1 VFTAQ
6 AGANTV
12 GPSGSQRVWIMAAC
26 PVCGGAILMEEV
38 GSTVTVY
45 PETVGDWS
53 VQHLPS
59 QVDSSWDEA
68 VRAHEAGL
76 NAATVVMC
84 GRTLESAFDARNVTG
99 GSLQERLA
107 NAEGN
112 GLITRKFNQAVSYAR
127 LMRNVGIHSGD
138 PVSPESAEGVMH
150 FTQQALRLL
159 FDVPGELDKL
169 TTPPPEV
176 AGDADAS
183 D

>member
-1 VFTAQ
+1 
-6 AGANTV
+6 
-12 GPSGSQRVWIMAAC
+12 
-26 PVCGGAILMEEV
+26 LMEEV
-38 GSTVTVY
+38 GSTVDVY
-45 PETVGDWS
+45 PETVGEWS

-84 GRTLESAFDARNVTG
+84 GRTLESALDARNVTG
-99 GSLQERLA
+99 GSLQQRLA
-107 NAEGN
+107 KAEDN
-112 GLITRKFNQAVSYAR
+112 GLITKEFKQAVGYAR
-127 LMRNVGIHSGD
+127 LMRNVGVHSGD

-159 FDVPGELDKL
+159 FEVPGELDQL

-176 AGDADAS
+176 AGDTDAS